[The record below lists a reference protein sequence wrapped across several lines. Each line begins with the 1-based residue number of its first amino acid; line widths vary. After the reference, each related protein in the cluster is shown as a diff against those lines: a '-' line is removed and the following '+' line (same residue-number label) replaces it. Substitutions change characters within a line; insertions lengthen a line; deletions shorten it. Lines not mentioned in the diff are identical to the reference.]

1 MHSLIGYDRAFF
13 NDYLLRQNLFAH
25 WREDF
30 YEKSKE
36 KKLFKRQKYYLK
48 DEKPPGKKE
57 FFQRIY
63 ESE

>member
-1 MHSLIGYDRAFF
+1 MHSLIGYDRGFF

-36 KKLFKRQKYYLK
+36 KRLFKRKKYYLK
-48 DEKPPGKKE
+48 D
-57 FFQRIY
+57 
-63 ESE
+63 